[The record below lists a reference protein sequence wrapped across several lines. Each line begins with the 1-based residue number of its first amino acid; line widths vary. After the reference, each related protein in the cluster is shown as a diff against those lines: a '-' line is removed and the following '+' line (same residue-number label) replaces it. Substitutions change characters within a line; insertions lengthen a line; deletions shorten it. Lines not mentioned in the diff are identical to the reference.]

1 MDRQWYVYRGYMS
14 SSRCRLHT
22 CHVMS
27 AHATTQHTHQT
38 RRHIKTYAQTP
49 HRGVYLNTILIILVQ
64 TPRTSWLDIRALG
77 PYLFLRTITPILIL
91 LKIKIKASGLRWS
104 LITNVQGRER
114 KSNINKFV
122 CKWEST
128 RVLCTIIVYRDDE
141 RERVK
146 RVKIIIS
153 TTNRLFDT
161 LPFFLLAWVFRI
173 L

>member
-104 LITNVQGRER
+104 LITNVQGCER
-114 KSNINKFV
+114 KSIINKFL
-122 CKWEST
+122 CKWVYT
-128 RVLCTIIVYRDDE
+128 RSVYNYCIQR
-141 RERVK
+141 RRK
-146 RVKIIIS
+146 RTSKKSENHNI
-153 TTNRLFDT
+153 NYE
-161 LPFFLLAWVFRI
+161 
-173 L
+173 